1 MIVLNRGRRWVQGK
15 FLKLYL
21 QDGDLNQSVTW
32 NSPEPNIRRTDRPD
46 GTPPPVYSSK
56 RNRRKN
62 KKHYRKKQKTA
73 NLQNQNLGLQNQAF
87 YSSSRTLP
95 QPNFGPPQQSQWI

>member
-1 MIVLNRGRRWVQGK
+1 MSTHEYRWVPGTRQI
-15 FLKLYL
+15 LYL

-56 RNRRKN
+56 RNRRKY
-62 KKHYRKKQKTA
+62 KKNNRKKQKTA
-73 NLQNQNLGLQNQAF
+73 NLQAQNLGLQNQAF

-95 QPNFGPPQQSQWI
+95 QSDFGPPLQSQWI